1 MKNRPLNMSPL
12 TYIEKQK
19 RTITGLRLSIACF
32 KKLIARYADEIR
44 TRKKDGLRN
53 VSYIKKLR
61 TESATLRNVWHR
73 AAHIIKSQ
81 EDAVRIQDTCIKEL
95 RDRIA
100 RFDAEYETARRIQD
114 NVEREAARLEKVV
127 QAMLQENAR
136 LTADVETRKKI
147 ADSMKMA
154 CEKAMDQA
162 MNVVQEQA
170 RENLRDCEL
179 VIKTRKELGDQNAH
193 LMRVIQQRDELIN
206 EQGQHIKELEEKI
219 AKREQQLEGWEILA
233 CRCAVLK
240 CADRVPFQACIPYL
254 PWSSSSRLTP
264 APSCA
269 MATTEDAS

>member
-12 TYIEKQK
+12 TYIEKQE
-19 RTITGLRLSIACF
+19 RTIMGLRLSIACF
-32 KKLIARYADEIR
+32 RKALARANSKLINE
-44 TRKKDGLRN
+44 K
-53 VSYIKKLR
+53 
-61 TESATLRNVWHR
+61 AT
-73 AAHIIKSQ
+73 A
-81 EDAVRIQDTCIKEL
+81 IQIQSDCIKEL
-95 RDRIA
+95 RGRID
-100 RFDAEYETARRIQD
+100 RFDDAYEIARRIQD
-114 NVEREAARLEKVV
+114 NVTREAARLEKVV

-179 VIKTRKELGDQNAH
+179 VIKTRKELGDQKAH
-193 LMRVIQQRDELIN
+193 LLRVIQQRDELIN

-219 AKREQQLEGWEILA
+219 AKREQQLEGWETLA
-233 CRCAVLK
+233 SRCAVLK
-240 CADRVPFQACIPYL
+240 CADCVPFQACIPYL